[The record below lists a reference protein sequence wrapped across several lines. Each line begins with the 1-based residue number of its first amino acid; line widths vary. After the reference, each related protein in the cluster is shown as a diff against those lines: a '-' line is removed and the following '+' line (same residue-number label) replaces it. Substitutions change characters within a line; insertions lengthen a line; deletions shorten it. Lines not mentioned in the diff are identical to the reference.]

1 MKVSLFSVSDYYP
14 DVQADPQAFLMDQV
28 ALAQIAEGLGFH
40 AYFNAEHH
48 FHEYGLIPDPAI
60 LFGAIAMK
68 TSKILIGPAASI
80 LTFHHPLRAAEQWA
94 MVDQYSKGRLILGVG
109 SGYLMHEFDGFSM
122 SPAQKRQRFDEI
134 LEIMEIALT
143 GKKFSYRGK
152 FYSHK
157 NVRLNLT
164 PYKGRK
170 LHLAVAILSEI
181 ASYYMGKRDYSI
193 MTIPYATVTNVDELK
208 PIYANF
214 RRGWSE
220 SKQEGP
226 GEVITAV
233 HCHVSETPAQNKL
246 GRDHLTKYIV
256 SRLYAQQVSYD
267 ECIDRGV
274 IACGSPDEVTASL
287 QRMIDTGVDHLMLI
301 CNYGGMEL
309 SEIERSLKLIS
320 SEVMPRLRTAPENV
334 LKGAVS

>member
-1 MKVSLFSVSDYYP
+1 
-14 DVQADPQAFLMDQV
+14 
-28 ALAQIAEGLGFH
+28 
-40 AYFNAEHH
+40 
-48 FHEYGLIPDPAI
+48 
-60 LFGAIAMK
+60 
-68 TSKILIGPAASI
+68 
-80 LTFHHPLRAAEQWA
+80 
-94 MVDQYSKGRLILGVG
+94 
-109 SGYLMHEFDGFSM
+109 
-122 SPAQKRQRFDEI
+122 
-134 LEIMEIALT
+134 
-143 GKKFSYRGK
+143 
-152 FYSHK
+152 
-157 NVRLNLT
+157 
-164 PYKGRK
+164 
-170 LHLAVAILSEI
+170 
-181 ASYYMGKRDYSI
+181 